1 MPDTRTAGR
10 PGAHQGSPPV
20 TLPVVSSGE
29 LAPPEGAQPLDPYG
43 PERFARSNQIAEQA
57 FALKRAHT
65 LNLLLAL
72 LAVGLFAGLI
82 YHSTRTRIRP
92 YVVEV
97 DRRGHA
103 VAAGVAEE
111 MPAPDERMILH
122 AISVWIVRTRT
133 VTTDKALQQREIVR
147 AYAFT
152 RGPAVKRLNDWYRTH
167 PPFARARRQT
177 VSVELESILALDD
190 TARRYRVQWTETI
203 RSPSGGVIDTQP
215 WQAVLTVTVDP
226 PERTE
231 EVLTNPLGIA
241 VTTFDWQ
248 RLVNH

>member
-1 MPDTRTAGR
+1 MPETRPAHGSGAGHEAL
-10 PGAHQGSPPV
+10 PA

-29 LAPPEGAQPLDPYG
+29 LARPKGASPADPYG

-57 FALKRAHT
+57 FALKRAHSV
-65 LNLLLAL
+65 NLLLAL
-72 LAVGLFAGLI
+72 LAVGLFAGLL

-97 DRRGHA
+97 DRSGHA

-111 MPAPDERMILH
+111 MPSPDERMILH

-133 VTTDKALQQREIVR
+133 VTTDKTLQQREIVR

-152 RGPAVKRLNDWYRTH
+152 RGPAVSRLNDWYRTH

-177 VSVELESILALDD
+177 VSVELESILALDE
-190 TARRYRVQWTETI
+190 TARRYRVQWTETV
-203 RSPSGGVIDTQP
+203 RSLSGSVIETQP

-241 VTTFDWQ
+241 VATFDWQ